1 MSQSVKEFVRQSGV
15 EVQSPNSNSN
25 DNFAR
30 ELEEAMNVETN
41 AQREAQR
48 RRESLARASSFFRT
62 PGRPTR
68 PVQIPQRLQ
77 ENLINNQKYN
87 ALGDEFA
94 DVMPIPNAKREIE
107 ISKLNMGMFNATV
120 NKNFG
125 SGDRVDLKKIL
136 MRSPI
141 DQTPIGE
148 GLYVDT
154 EDIRGVYG
162 QFKTGF
168 SHTKEY
174 GPKGDLNKNFST
186 VQIKLKITNNTE
198 TKGATVNI
206 YKNGKIRFSGGF
218 VGRDIS
224 NQAELIR
231 NFVIGK
237 YTEGQ
242 SFLYNPFEYNN
253 LSGTFMFNGI
263 FKDMKNVA
271 RLQNKFEISYISYEP
286 ELAPFLYMTFREH
299 KFILSKSGN
308 IQISGAKNPR
318 DMMDA
323 YNAGSDLVKI
333 LYRNGFI
340 NITGAFPKKAQKT
353 STKVTVVKPKS
364 KPTGPR
370 IRKQVVVFMIGAKR
384 CTSLKKPKLVD
395 MAKKMGIVDITKSTT
410 KEELCKKIE
419 KASAKNKKNAT
430 FRNTNKNRNVRLSGT
445 NKSFK
450 IGKTK
455 CGNYTKTEL
464 TRVAKIL
471 NIPVDSKETKD
482 SLCSKIEKARNELAK
497 PKPKPKPKP
506 MSKSPNNNF
515 AANLERSMVK
525 AEIMRKR
532 GLNDNSIRK
541 DLAKLYGDKWMK
553 RYNPSLN
560 QDVRNI
566 KKEMN
571 SISKVNKKGV
581 PFKKDVDALKKNMVS
596 MWKMQ
601 RKREL
606 EKKFYMNTANV
617 TGIANNLK
625 SSYRRAV
632 GNYAMNQK
640 NPPTKKKLDDYR
652 KYWLKFRA
660 NMNVNN
666 ARKKWNAVAT
676 AARGRTSFP
685 AGTRVEKV

>member
-141 DQTPIGE
+141 DRTPIGE

-370 IRKQVVVFMIGAKR
+370 IRKQVVVFMIGAKK

-430 FRNTNKNRNVRLSGT
+430 FRNTNKNINVRLSGT

-506 MSKSPNNNF
+506 KSPNNNF
-515 AANLERSMVK
+515 AANLERSMIK
-525 AEIMRKR
+525 QNTLRKR

>member
-15 EVQSPNSNSN
+15 QVQSPNSNSN

-41 AQREAQR
+41 VQREARR
-48 RRESLARASSFFRT
+48 RRESLAKASAFFRT

-77 ENLINNQKYN
+77 ENLINNQKYD
-87 ALGDEFA
+87 ALGDEVA
-94 DVMPIPNAKREIE
+94 EVMPIPTTKREIE
-107 ISKLNMGMFNATV
+107 VSKLNMGMFNATV

-136 MRSPI
+136 MRPPV
-141 DQTPIGE
+141 DQTLIGE

-154 EDIRGVYG
+154 EDIRGIYG

-174 GPKGDLNKNFST
+174 GPKGDINKNFST
-186 VQIKLKITNNTE
+186 VQIKLKITNNIE
-198 TKGATVNI
+198 TKGGTVNI

-218 VGRDIS
+218 IGRDIS

-286 ELAPFLYMTFREH
+286 ELAPFLYMTFRDH

-308 IQISGAKNPR
+308 TQISGAKNPR

-333 LYRNGFI
+333 LYKNGFI

-353 STKVTVVKPKS
+353 STKVTVAKSRS
-364 KPTGPR
+364 KPAGPR
-370 IRKQVVVFMIGAKR
+370 IRKQVVVFMIGAKK
-384 CTSLKKPKLVD
+384 CTSLKKPKLMD
-395 MAKKMGIVDITKSTT
+395 IAKKMGIVDITKSTT
-410 KEELCKKIE
+410 KEEICKKIE

-430 FRNTNKNRNVRLSGT
+430 FRNTNKNRDVRLSGT
-445 NKSFK
+445 NKSFR
-450 IGKTK
+450 IGKSK

-464 TRVAKIL
+464 IRVAKIL
-471 NIPVDSKETKD
+471 NISVNTKD
-482 SLCSKIEKARNELAK
+482 SKISLCAKIEKARNDLAK

-506 MSKSPNNNF
+506 KSPNNNL
-515 AANLERSMVK
+515 AKNLERTMIK

-541 DLAKLYGDKWMK
+541 DLTKLYGDKWMK
-553 RYNPSLN
+553 RYKPSLN
-560 QDVRNI
+560 QDIRNI
-566 KKEMN
+566 KKESN
-571 SISKVNKKGV
+571 AISKVNKKGV
-581 PFKKDVDALKKNMVS
+581 PFKKDVDALKKRMVAR
-596 MWKMQ
+596 WKMQ

-606 EKKFYMNTANV
+606 EKKYYMNTVNV
-617 TGIANNLK
+617 TGVNARLK
-625 SSYRRAV
+625 NDYRRAAT
-632 GNYAMNQK
+632 NYAMNQK
-640 NPPTKKKLDDYR
+640 TAPSKKKMNNY
-652 KYWLKFRA
+652 KKSWLKFRA
-660 NMNVNN
+660 NVNGN
-666 ARKKWNAVAT
+666 GNGQNPWNKVAK
-676 AARGRTSFP
+676 AARGRNSFP